1 MKIKRVKVGYSQG
14 QREFSRAL
22 ALLMVLQITGCDKDG
37 RQETKPTS
45 PPPTVQTAPAPVQAP
60 QSAPAPAPLPPP
72 DAKPLSSIES
82 LVAPIALYPDPLL
95 SEVLLASSYPLEVVQ
110 AARWL
115 ESKADPAT
123 LRGKNWDASVVRLTV
138 VPDVITMMSN
148 HLDWTTQLGDAFLSN
163 PTEVMNA
170 IQALRKRAADA
181 GFLKDTDL
189 QKVETKTVT
198 QTAPE
203 SAPVEGQAQGAVVK
217 ETPTARTEEII
228 TIAPAKADT
237 LAVPSYNPAVVYGA
251 PMAPPPASYAYP
263 ATGSVTNNYYPS
275 TYATTQTTSS
285 SDQWM
290 TFGAG
295 ALVGGLLTWG
305 IMEWADDDDWDD
317 DWHGGYHVSHYYGDA
332 VCHNGNCWHGGGNY
346 NRNTNRNTNIDI
358 DRGDVNIGSGNRIN
372 FDRDGTFR
380 QDQLPALKGQ
390 GSRWQ
395 PDARHR
401 RGQAYP
407 PAAQQRLGRLQQPAL
422 AGGRLSGAENLP
434 ADARGFG
441 ERAATTLPAQPRIS
455 SADIQRQLAVKPAA
469 TNLAG
474 KNGAVAQRGNAFAD
488 AKSSGQRLKSESR
501 RGQASVNSGGQNIR
515 RPSSQPAR
523 QQSDRA
529 LADNRRSLQQEP
541 NRGALDTQRLQNRQ
555 NQQTQRFQTQQR
567 REMARPNAFE
577 SAQDRGRSRDFSNRG
592 SASRMNA
599 ASRQPRAS
607 GGGAGRGGGG
617 RAGLRR

>member
-1 MKIKRVKVGYSQG
+1 MKIKRVKMGSCQG
-14 QREFSRAL
+14 QRRFSRAL
-22 ALLMVLQITGCDKDG
+22 ALLMALQVTGCGKDEQ
-37 RQETKPTS
+37 QETKPAT
-45 PPPTVQTAPAPVQAP
+45 PPAAAVQTAPAQTP
-60 QSAPAPAPLPPP
+60 QTVPAPAPQPPP

-95 SEVLLASSYPLEVVQ
+95 SEVLVASSYPLEVVQ

-123 LRGKNWDASVVRLTV
+123 LRSKNWDASVVRLTAL
-138 VPDVITMMSN
+138 PDVIAMMSN

-181 GFLKDTDL
+181 GFLKDTEL

-203 SAPVEGQAQGAVVK
+203 PAPAEAQAQGAVVK

-251 PMAPPPASYAYP
+251 PMAPPPASYVYP
-263 ATGSVTNNYYPS
+263 ATGTVTNNYYPT
-275 TYATTQTTSS
+275 TYTTTQTTSS

-290 TFGAG
+290 SFGAG

-317 DWHGGYHVSHYYGDA
+317 DWHGGYGVSHYYGDA
-332 VCHNGNCWHGGGNY
+332 VCHDGNCWHGSGNY
-346 NRNTNRNTNIDI
+346 NRNTNIDI
-358 DRGDVNIGSGNRIN
+358 DRGDVNIGSGNRVN

-380 QDQLPALKGQ
+380 PEQLPALKGQ

-401 RGQAYP
+401 RGQAFP

-422 AGGRLSGAENLP
+422 AGGRLSSAENLP
-434 ADARGFG
+434 ADTRGFG
-441 ERAATTLPAQPRIS
+441 ERTATALPAQSRIS
-455 SADIQRQLAVKPAA
+455 SADIQRQLAGKPAA
-469 TNLAG
+469 KNLTGKAG
-474 KNGAVAQRGNAFAD
+474 VVAQRENAFAG
-488 AKSSGQRLKSESR
+488 AKTDGQRLKSESR
-501 RGQASVNSGGQNIR
+501 RGKASLNSGGQKIR
-515 RPSSQPAR
+515 RPISQSAR
-523 QQSDRA
+523 QESDRS
-529 LADNRRSLQQEP
+529 LADNRRPLQQEP
-541 NRGALDTQRLQNRQ
+541 SRGALDTQRLQNRQ
-555 NQQTQRFQTQQR
+555 NLQTQRFQTQQR

-577 SAQDRGRSRDFSNRG
+577 SAQDRGRFRDYSNRG
-592 SASRMNA
+592 NASRTSAS
-599 ASRQPRAS
+599 SRQTRAS